1 MARPL
6 RLEFAGALYHV
17 QDDSRAKATERTC
30 WNRDSRLY
38 ETILRMLNAGS
49 RIGQYE
55 IVAQIGAGGMGEVYR
70 AHDPR
75 IRRDVALKVLPG
87 SFASDPDRIR
97 RFEQEALAAGML
109 NHPNVT
115 IVFEAGTHEGVP
127 FLVTELLEGG
137 TLRDHLKPRLP
148 VRKVVDYV
156 LQMASGLAAAHAKGI
171 VHRDLKPENI
181 FVLSDG
187 RIKILDFG
195 LAKLR
200 EAEDDG
206 KHDETQQRGLTK
218 PGMIVG
224 TAGYMSPEQVRA
236 ETVDHRSDIFSLGVI
251 LFEMIS
257 GRQPFARLSSVET
270 MNAVLHDDPPHTED
284 LDPGIARVIHHAL
297 EKNSADRFQSV
308 KDFAFALETLSGSDV
323 RHGAASPQQQPRETL
338 LPSYRRMTF
347 RRGFIMSARFAPDGS
362 VVYGAAWEDNPL
374 ELFSSFHTGPE
385 SRPLGL
391 READVLSISR
401 SGELAISLGR
411 RYIGVGFATSGTL
424 ARVPLGGGAP
434 RRVCE
439 DVQEAQWTADGKNFL
454 IIRRVDGWYRI
465 ESPIGKVIYKTPQW
479 ISRARFS
486 PNEQLIAFILH
497 PVWGDDAGLVVVI
510 DREGHE
516 RVRGD
521 YFFSSSGLAWTPNGN
536 EVWFAGELTARGRD
550 LMSLDLHGKLRAIL
564 PAPGRLTLHDL
575 AEDGRVLLSTEAARR
590 EAVVGRLGETQE
602 RNLSWFDWSRLSGL
616 SHDGSFIVF
625 EEQASAVQGVNTVFL
640 RYTDGAPA
648 IRMAEGRARG
658 NPISPDGQWLAIVVG
673 NPPQFQ
679 LLPVGAGDARSVSCD
694 LAELTGWQ
702 FFPDG
707 QRLLILGN
715 YEGSPKQMFELA
727 IDGDGKAKPLTS
739 AGLSGSFALSHD
751 GRVIAAG
758 VDQKVMLLSVAGDT
772 DRVLPGSKTGDIP
785 IEWADDDSA
794 LYLLER
800 THNVVRIMRVDVAT
814 GDRKEWVVIRPGD
827 PAGILDVMPIH
838 ITPDGQTYAY
848 GYRRFLSD
856 LFIATS
862 LA

>member
-1 MARPL
+1 MPAM
-6 RLEFAGALYHV
+6 LEP
-17 QDDSRAKATERTC
+17 
-30 WNRDSRLY
+30 
-38 ETILRMLNAGS
+38 GS
-49 RIGQYE
+49 RVGQYE
-55 IVAQIGAGGMGEVYR
+55 IVMQIGAGGMGEVYR

-75 IRRDVALKVLPG
+75 IRRDVAVKILPRM
-87 SFASDPDRIR
+87 FVSDPSRIR

-109 NHPNVT
+109 NHPNIT
-115 IVFEAGTHEGVP
+115 IVFEAGTHEDTP
-127 FLVTELLEGG
+127 FIVTELLEGV
-137 TLRDHLKPRLP
+137 TLRDQLRTRLSLK
-148 VRKVVDYV
+148 KAIEYG
-156 LQMASGLAAAHAKGI
+156 LQLASGLAAAHAKGI
-171 VHRDLKPENI
+171 VHRDLKPENV

-195 LAKLR
+195 LAKLH
-200 EAEDDG
+200 EADEGADD
-206 KHDETQQRGLTK
+206 HTMERGLTK

-236 ETVDHRSDIFSLGVI
+236 ESVDHRSDIFSLGVI
-251 LFEMIS
+251 LYEMLS
-257 GRQPFARLSSVET
+257 GAQPFARNSSVET
-270 MNAVLHDDPPHTED
+270 MNAVLHDDPPQLAEVP
-284 LDPGIARVIHHAL
+284 PGMARILQHAL
-297 EKNSADRFQSV
+297 EKKPSDRFQGV
-308 KDFAFALETLSGSDV
+308 KDFAFALDALSGSDI
-323 RHGAASPQQQPRETL
+323 RQSPVAVQAKERPI
-338 LPSYRRMTF
+338 PSYRRMTF

-362 VVYGAAWEDNPL
+362 IVYGAAWEDHPL

-391 READVLSISR
+391 PEADVLSVSKT
-401 SGELAISLGR
+401 GELAISLGR
-411 RYIGVGFATSGTL
+411 HYIGVGFATTGIL

-465 ESPIGKVIYKTPQW
+465 ESPIGHIIYKTPQW

-486 PNEQLIAFILH
+486 PNEKLLAFMLH

-516 RVRGD
+516 IVRGD
-521 YFFSSSGLAWTPNGN
+521 YFFSSSGLAWTPDGN

-550 LMSLDLHGKLRAIL
+550 LMSLDLEGKLRAIL
-564 PAPGRLTLHDL
+564 PAPGRLTLHDV

-590 EAVVGRLGETQE
+590 EAVVGKLGEPQE

-658 NPISPDGQWLAIVVG
+658 NPISPDGQWLAIVAG
-673 NPPQFQ
+673 NPPQFH
-679 LLPVGAGDARSVSCD
+679 LLPVGAGDSTVISCD

-707 QRLLILGN
+707 RRLLILGN
-715 YEGSPKQMFELA
+715 YEGQPKQIFELA
-727 IDGDGKAKPLTS
+727 IDGDGKAKPLTTK
-739 AGLSGSFALSHD
+739 GLSGSAFTLSHD
-751 GRVIAAG
+751 GRTIAVG
-758 VDQKVMLLSVAGDT
+758 VDQKLMLLSVSGGD
-772 DRVLPGSKTGDIP
+772 DRVLPGSKPNDIP
-785 IEWADDDSA
+785 IEWTDDNSA
-794 LYLLER
+794 LFVLER
-800 THNVVRIMRVDVAT
+800 IHTAVRVMRIDIT
-814 GDRKEWVVIRPGD
+814 SGERREWVTIRPGD
-827 PAGILDVMPIH
+827 PAGILDVMPVH

-862 LA
+862 LQ